1 MDFAFKTI
9 HEFNDYFTDEKSC
22 YSFLE
27 LQRWNNTPVCPHCGS
42 DKHYKV
48 KSRSQFKD
56 IPSYRCANRQCDL
69 PFTVRTGSIFEGS
82 KIELRKWFQAAYE
95 ISTSKKGISSVEL
108 STRIG
113 VSQKTAWLI
122 NHKIRT
128 MLTETEPQLLDGI
141 VEGDESFFG
150 GKNKN
155 RHADKKVEQSQ
166 GRSHKDKTAVFGL
179 VQRDGKVRTFVVA
192 DTNSQTLQSIMVAN
206 VAKEAVL
213 ITDAYT
219 AYKGLEKIYNHVTV
233 KHTDGNYVTDKHFHT
248 NNIENFWSIFKRGV
262 IGIYHYVSPQHL
274 QLYCSEFSSRYN
286 NRNESNIDRFA
297 RIIKNCDNNTITY
310 AKLTKSE

>member
-1 MDFAFKTI
+1 M
-9 HEFNDYFTDEKSC
+9 N
-22 YSFLE
+22 LE
-27 LQRWNNTPVCPHCGS
+27 WNNKPVCPHCGS
-42 DKHYKV
+42 EKHYKV
-48 KSRSQFKD
+48 KARGKFTD

-69 PFTVRTGSIFEGS
+69 PFTARTGSIFEGS
-82 KIELRKWFQAAYE
+82 KVELRKWFQAAYE

-128 MLTETEPQLLDGI
+128 MLTETQPELLDGI

-155 RHADKKVEQSQ
+155 RHADKKAPQSQ
-166 GRSHKDKTAVFGL
+166 GRSHSDKTAVLGL
-179 VQRDGKVRTFVVA
+179 VQRDGKVRTFVVPN
-192 DTNSQTLQSIMVAN
+192 TSSETLHSIMVAN

-213 ITDAYT
+213 ITDAYRS
-219 AYKGLEKIYNHVTV
+219 YNGLEKRYNHVTV
-233 KHTDGNYVTDKHFHT
+233 KHTDGNYKTDKHFHT
-248 NNIENFWSIFKRGV
+248 NNIEGFWSIFKRGV

-286 NRNESNIDRFA
+286 GRKDSNIDRFVFV
-297 RIIKNCDNNTITY
+297 IKNCTNATITY
-310 AKLTKSE
+310 DKLTAKLAK